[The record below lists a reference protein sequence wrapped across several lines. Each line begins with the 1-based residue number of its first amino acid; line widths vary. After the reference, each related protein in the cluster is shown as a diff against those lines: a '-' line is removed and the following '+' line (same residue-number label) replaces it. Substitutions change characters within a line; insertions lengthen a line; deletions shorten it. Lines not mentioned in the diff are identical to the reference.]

1 MRSTGGSEKQ
11 NARGQAKEAPQGH
24 DRVYSAGLPR
34 PGLSFEL
41 CGPQDTVTALVCEF
55 LVKGM

>member
-1 MRSTGGSEKQ
+1 MGSTRGSEKQ
-11 NARGQAKEAPQGH
+11 NARGQAKEAPQCH
-24 DRVYSAGLPR
+24 DGVPSAGLPR

-41 CGPQDTVTALVCEF
+41 CSPRDVVTALVCEF